1 MEKEQEERN
10 EMTKEQATVDTRDL
24 EYQIGVMQAFK
35 AGAQIE
41 SRLRDRSG
49 WVWQK
54 QSNPSWDWFSFEF
67 RIKPTPTLRPWTA
80 DEVPLGAFIRPKEGS
95 WRSLILAVDSDER
108 INVNCGGF
116 PLGFALE
123 NHEHSLD
130 GGKTWK
136 PCGVEE
142 ETK

>member
-1 MEKEQEERN
+1 
-10 EMTKEQATVDTRDL
+10 MTKEQATVDTRGLD
-24 EYQIGVMQAFK
+24 YQIGVMQAFK
-35 AGAQIE
+35 DRRQVE
-41 SRLRDRSG
+41 FRFRDRPNDAWELVVDPKWG
-49 WVWQK
+49 WY
-54 QSNPSWDWFSFEF
+54 DCEY

-130 GGKTWK
+130 GGKTWL
-136 PCGVEE
+136 PCGVVEDV
-142 ETK
+142 K